1 MKAFRLI
8 LKVKP
13 GCMDKALEMAKK
25 VKEFAPDYTGR
36 IYTPA
41 GFAPWETIVFEDTYE
56 SVAERDAY
64 WEKYYD
70 NPEFIAWWDEWNN
83 EVAESGNSIEIWNL
97 TEI

>member
-25 VKEFAPDYTGR
+25 VKEFAPDYKGR

-41 GFAPWETIVFEDTYE
+41 DFGPWETIVLEDTHE

-64 WEKYYD
+64 WGKYQD
-70 NPEFIAWWDEWNN
+70 KPEFAAWWDEWFN
-83 EVAESGNSIEIWNL
+83 EVADSGNSIEVWSL
-97 TEI
+97 TEV